1 MKRRLTAVAA
11 VIWALV
17 LVAVAS
23 STITMMA
30 TGGVGN
36 ASGRAITDEE
46 QAILDRYSRLEDVRK
61 TITDQ
66 YYEEVDQDTLVQG
79 AIDGMLASLDDPY
92 TFYYTVDDMA
102 AREESTYGNYKGVGM
117 SVQMDGEGAINV
129 VRVFANSPAEKAGV
143 LSGDKLIAIDG
154 VTLNIQNYKDL
165 DEAVDMIRGVADTE
179 VTLSFLRNGEPL
191 ELQVTRGDVQI
202 NYVEYQLIDDIGYV
216 RIYEFESTT
225 AQDFIK
231 ALDYF

>member
-1 MKRRLTAVAA
+1 M
-11 VIWALV
+11 
-17 LVAVAS
+17 
-23 STITMMA
+23 
-30 TGGVGN
+30 
-36 ASGRAITDEE
+36 
-46 QAILDRYSRLEDVRK
+46 
-61 TITDQ
+61 
-66 YYEEVDQDTLVQG
+66 
-79 AIDGMLASLDDPY
+79 
-92 TFYYTVDDMA
+92 
-102 AREESTYGNYKGVGM
+102 
-117 SVQMDGEGAINV
+117 
-129 VRVFANSPAEKAGV
+129 

-231 ALDYF
+231 ALDYFKEQKVSGVIIDLRDNPGGLLSSVVTIADQILPKGRIVYTEDRAGDVSSY

>member
-102 AREESTYGNYKGVGM
+102 AR
-117 SVQMDGEGAINV
+117 
-129 VRVFANSPAEKAGV
+129 
-143 LSGDKLIAIDG
+143 
-154 VTLNIQNYKDL
+154 
-165 DEAVDMIRGVADTE
+165 
-179 VTLSFLRNGEPL
+179 
-191 ELQVTRGDVQI
+191 
-202 NYVEYQLIDDIGYV
+202 
-216 RIYEFESTT
+216 
-225 AQDFIK
+225 
-231 ALDYF
+231 